1 MDTNLCITNALIE
14 MFVLLYNHN
23 RDYILPVGYHVSY
36 GSVKFAIIDKGAIVE
51 SYLMLSDAVLVL
63 KGLALIENGIGY
75 EARAVEVLDDRRG
88 ILCLAV
94 LVR

>member
-1 MDTNLCITNALIE
+1 
-14 MFVLLYNHN
+14 
-23 RDYILPVGYHVSY
+23 
-36 GSVKFAIIDKGAIVE
+36 
-51 SYLMLSDAVLVL
+51 MLSDAVLVL